1 MFYIKTFICKRNF
14 CYIQSEQKIFSFRII
29 KGFRVFLFFYE
40 EVNIL
45 ILNETDIFFKE
56 IGELN
61 SKIIIKTIDS
71 SSFQTWKDLYNKLL

>member
-1 MFYIKTFICKRNF
+1 MLYIKTFICKRNF

-29 KGFRVFLFFYE
+29 KGFRLFLLLYE

-45 ILNETDIFFKE
+45 ILNGTDIFFKE

-61 SKIIIKTIDS
+61 SKIIIKNIGSFS
-71 SSFQTWKDLYNKLL
+71 S